1 MYFDFI
7 SVKINEGTSEISQS
21 SKFEK
26 NISRKGH
33 YETATI
39 TTTIFQHTTI
49 TRTPTITYC
58 FIIAPTEIKLAKIQI
73 TPSIL
78 PTPIIAA
85 IPQPT
90 KTYLTHSEI
99 KQISQVNKV
108 QPIIICDIEH

>member
-1 MYFDFI
+1 MYFNPI
-7 SVKINEGTSEISQS
+7 GVKINEGTSEISQS
-21 SKFEK
+21 SKLEK
-26 NISRKGH
+26 NNSRKGH

-49 TRTPTITYC
+49 TRTPTITHC
-58 FIIAPTEIKLAKIQI
+58 LIIAPTEIKLAKIQI

-78 PTPIIAA
+78 PTFIGTA

-108 QPIIICDIEH
+108 QPIIICNREH